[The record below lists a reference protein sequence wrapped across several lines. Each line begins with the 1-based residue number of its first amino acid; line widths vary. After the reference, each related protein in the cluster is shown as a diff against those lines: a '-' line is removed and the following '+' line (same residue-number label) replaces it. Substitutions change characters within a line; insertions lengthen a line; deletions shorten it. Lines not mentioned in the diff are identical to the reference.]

1 MARIGLIAVSG
12 VRIYNERLRRHGI
25 TLPGFVERAEVV
37 ASMPSLGLLT
47 LAGLTPPLLDVAYL
61 ERPEFDAA
69 ELPDFD
75 LVAISS
81 FTAKSDVMYRIAD
94 HYRARGIPVVLG
106 GLHVTLCPDEAAG
119 HADAIV
125 VGDGEAAWPR
135 LLTDWTRGAL
145 QPRYTRATVGPATL
159 GEALPRYDLLDVAR
173 YNRLPIQT
181 TRGCP
186 LACEFCA
193 ASRVLGPYRRKPLAS
208 IVREIREVKRLWPHP
223 FVELADDNTFV
234 DKAWSKALVRAIASE
249 GIHWFTETDVS
260 VADDPELLDLLAA
273 SGCRQLLIGFESPSP
288 DALGTIGGAEW
299 KRARFDRYLPAIDAI
314 QSRGISVNGCFITGT
329 DGDTPDSFEAIARF
343 VETSGVADV
352 QVTVL
357 TPFPGTAL
365 HRRLAREGRLLR
377 ERYWDQCTLFDVTF
391 VPKRM
396 SVADLEAGLEHLM
409 GTLYTPDATARRR
422 RGFLR
427 QAREALR
434 ATA

>member
-1 MARIGLIAVSG
+1 ML
-12 VRIYNERLRRHGI
+12 
-25 TLPGFVERAEVV
+25 
-37 ASMPSLGLLT
+37 
-47 LAGLTPPLLDVAYL
+47 LAGIVAGCGTTQQGR
-61 ERPEFDAA
+61 ER
-69 ELPDFD
+69 
-75 LVAISS
+75 
-81 FTAKSDVMYRIAD
+81 
-94 HYRARGIPVVLG
+94 
-106 GLHVTLCPDEAAG
+106 C
-119 HADAIV
+119 
-125 VGDGEAAWPR
+125 
-135 LLTDWTRGAL
+135 
-145 QPRYTRATVGPATL
+145 GPARL

-193 ASRVLGPYRRKPLAS
+193 ASRVLGPFRRKS
-208 IVREIREVKRLWPHP
+208 IEAVVREIREVKRLWPHP

-249 GIHWFTETDVS
+249 GIHWFTESDVA

-273 SGCRQLLIGFESPSP
+273 SGCRQLLIGFESTS
-288 DALGTIGGAEW
+288 AESLGRIGGAEW

-329 DGDTPDSFEAIARF
+329 DGDTPDVFEAIPRF

-391 VPKRM
+391 RPKRM
-396 SVADLEAGLEHLM
+396 TVAELEDGLEHLM
-409 GTLYTPDATARRR
+409 GTLYTPDAVARRR